1 MHIRTIAIIL
11 CCTLVLVFSSGCGLF
26 SSGTS
31 KSSRPGSDVALVSEN
46 PVSLHNYR
54 TAREYAASGR
64 YELAREHYLLAYA
77 SAEDATVK
85 DMLAKELKA
94 VDLMIRSLR

>member
-1 MHIRTIAIIL
+1 MHTRAITIL
-11 CCTLVLVFSSGCGLF
+11 LSCVLAFAVTGCGLF
-26 SSGTS
+26 RSDTS
-31 KSSRPGSDVALVSEN
+31 NSARPGSEVALLTEN

-54 TAREYAASGR
+54 TAREYASAGR

-77 SAEDATVK
+77 AADDVTVK
-85 DMLAKELKA
+85 DMLARELKS